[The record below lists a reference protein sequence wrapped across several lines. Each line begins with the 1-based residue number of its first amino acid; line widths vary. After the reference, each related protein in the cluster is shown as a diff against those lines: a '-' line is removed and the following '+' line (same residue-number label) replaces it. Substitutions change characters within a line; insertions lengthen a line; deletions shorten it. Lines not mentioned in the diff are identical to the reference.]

1 MVLPPLGVA
10 RHGPGEF
17 VPTLMILTR
26 RWYGVTGDF
35 PGVHGGQRGLGGDLV
50 PTLMI
55 LTRSW
60 YGVTGDF
67 PPGVHDGQRGQCGDL
82 VPTLMST
89 VILTTHWHRW
99 HGPGVVVLT
108 RQSPGD
114 LGGVVVVLTLLGVMI
129 LTRHGAFV
137 LTLRGL
143 GDLGST
149 SRGVMIL
156 TRYGL
161 TRILNR
167 DCQWL
172 CLDWVVMPTQ
182 H

>member
-1 MVLPPLGVA
+1 MVLPPLEVA

-35 PGVHGGQRGLGGDLV
+35 LGVHDGQRGLGGDLV

-67 PPGVHDGQRGQCGDL
+67 PPGVHGGQRGQCGDL
-82 VPTLMST
+82 APTLMST

-99 HGPGVVVLT
+99 HGPGVVVLM
-108 RQSPGD
+108 
-114 LGGVVVVLTLLGVMI
+114 LLGVMI

-167 DCQWL
+167 DCQWF